1 MKKLLVVVDMQ
12 NDFVTGCLGTK
23 EAQEIVNDIKDYAE
37 SFDGDIAFTKDTHFD
52 GYLDTQEGKK
62 LPVVHCISGT
72 EGWEIVPEL
81 VALTKTV
88 NFDMDTQTKV
98 NPDERAVMTFEKV
111 TFGSVEL
118 GEFIKRYGY
127 EEVYLCGVCTGI
139 CVISNAMLAKAFNPE
154 TTIRVLSK
162 LCACVTPQSH
172 ITALEAMKTCQ
183 IEVA

>member
-88 NFDMDTQTKV
+88 NFNMDTQTKV

-139 CVISNAMLAKAFNPE
+139 SVISNDMLAKESNPE
-154 TTIRVLSK
+154 TTIRVL
-162 LCACVTPQSH
+162 
-172 ITALEAMKTCQ
+172 
-183 IEVA
+183 